1 MKTILER
8 AKEAVIDPFDPD
20 EMLPVRMG
28 YLSMLERRGFVAGAM
43 SELNELLRWHKIQS
57 DKSGFA
63 TDEALDEIFRE
74 LPRLVKDKRDGCI
87 ELIDYDNAAEWRGD
101 LERKPSYSRNRT
113 DDMRTKTLYKAD
125 GDRLKIDRF
134 PCFHIT
140 GSIAG
145 MKRMFYGKDALLVRC
160 GSWIYN
166 VSKEP
171 RIYHIAH

>member
-63 TDEALDEIFRE
+63 TDEALDEIFRTGASNSSTMIMPLNGE
-74 LPRLVKDKRDGCI
+74 AI
-87 ELIDYDNAAEWRGD
+87 WNA
-101 LERKPSYSRNRT
+101 NRAYT
-113 DDMRTKTLYKAD
+113 NGGLFTK
-125 GDRLKIDRF
+125 
-134 PCFHIT
+134 
-140 GSIAG
+140 
-145 MKRMFYGKDALLVRC
+145 
-160 GSWIYN
+160 
-166 VSKEP
+166 
-171 RIYHIAH
+171 

>member
-74 LPRLVKDKRDGCI
+74 LPVLSKTSGTGASNSSTMI
-87 ELIDYDNAAEWRGD
+87 MPLNGEAIWNA
-101 LERKPSYSRNRT
+101 NRAYT
-113 DDMRTKTLYKAD
+113 NGGLFTK
-125 GDRLKIDRF
+125 
-134 PCFHIT
+134 
-140 GSIAG
+140 
-145 MKRMFYGKDALLVRC
+145 
-160 GSWIYN
+160 
-166 VSKEP
+166 
-171 RIYHIAH
+171 

>member
-63 TDEALDEIFRE
+63 TLSSTYKCNFLGA
-74 LPRLVKDKRDGCI
+74 
-87 ELIDYDNAAEWRGD
+87 DN
-101 LERKPSYSRNRT
+101 KQ
-113 DDMRTKTLYKAD
+113 
-125 GDRLKIDRF
+125 
-134 PCFHIT
+134 
-140 GSIAG
+140 
-145 MKRMFYGKDALLVRC
+145 
-160 GSWIYN
+160 
-166 VSKEP
+166 
-171 RIYHIAH
+171 

>member
-63 TDEALDEIFRE
+63 TDEALDEIFRNCHVLSKTSGTGASNSSTMIMPLNGE
-74 LPRLVKDKRDGCI
+74 AI
-87 ELIDYDNAAEWRGD
+87 WNA
-101 LERKPSYSRNRT
+101 NRAYT
-113 DDMRTKTLYKAD
+113 NGGLFTK
-125 GDRLKIDRF
+125 
-134 PCFHIT
+134 
-140 GSIAG
+140 
-145 MKRMFYGKDALLVRC
+145 
-160 GSWIYN
+160 
-166 VSKEP
+166 
-171 RIYHIAH
+171 

>member
-87 ELIDYDNAAEWRGD
+87 ELIDYDNAAELLTCIVYQPYMPIEIQPR
-101 LERKPSYSRNRT
+101 Y
-113 DDMRTKTLYKAD
+113 KTPIFDHLCSPLA
-125 GDRLKIDRF
+125 RF
-134 PCFHIT
+134 
-140 GSIAG
+140 
-145 MKRMFYGKDALLVRC
+145 
-160 GSWIYN
+160 
-166 VSKEP
+166 
-171 RIYHIAH
+171 

>member
-63 TDEALDEIFRE
+63 TDEALDESFFGNCHVLSKTSGTGASNSSTMIMPLNGE
-74 LPRLVKDKRDGCI
+74 AI
-87 ELIDYDNAAEWRGD
+87 WNA
-101 LERKPSYSRNRT
+101 NRAYT
-113 DDMRTKTLYKAD
+113 NGGLFTK
-125 GDRLKIDRF
+125 
-134 PCFHIT
+134 
-140 GSIAG
+140 
-145 MKRMFYGKDALLVRC
+145 
-160 GSWIYN
+160 
-166 VSKEP
+166 
-171 RIYHIAH
+171 

>member
-20 EMLPVRMG
+20 EMLPVKMG

-63 TDEALDEIFRE
+63 TDEALDEI
-74 LPRLVKDKRDGCI
+74 PI
-87 ELIDYDNAAEWRGD
+87 PMAA
-101 LERKPSYSRNRT
+101 YSRNRT

>member
-101 LERKPSYSRNRT
+101 LARKPS
-113 DDMRTKTLYKAD
+113 LYQW
-125 GDRLKIDRF
+125 RPI
-134 PCFHIT
+134 HEIEQMT
-140 GSIAG
+140 
-145 MKRMFYGKDALLVRC
+145 
-160 GSWIYN
+160 
-166 VSKEP
+166 
-171 RIYHIAH
+171 

>member
-63 TDEALDEIFRE
+63 TDEA
-74 LPRLVKDKRDGCI
+74 
-87 ELIDYDNAAEWRGD
+87 AEWRGD
-101 LERKPSYSRNRT
+101 LERKPS
-113 DDMRTKTLYKAD
+113 LYQW
-125 GDRLKIDRF
+125 RPI
-134 PCFHIT
+134 HEIEQMT
-140 GSIAG
+140 
-145 MKRMFYGKDALLVRC
+145 
-160 GSWIYN
+160 
-166 VSKEP
+166 
-171 RIYHIAH
+171 

>member
-101 LERKPSYSRNRT
+101 LERKPG
-113 DDMRTKTLYKAD
+113 LYQW
-125 GDRLKIDRF
+125 R
-134 PCFHIT
+134 
-140 GSIAG
+140 SIHEIEQ
-145 MKRMFYGKDALLVRC
+145 MT
-160 GSWIYN
+160 
-166 VSKEP
+166 
-171 RIYHIAH
+171 

>member
-87 ELIDYDNAAEWRGD
+87 ELIGNQFVIKFYSFYDSPYDNAAEWRGD
-101 LERKPSYSRNRT
+101 LERKPS
-113 DDMRTKTLYKAD
+113 LYQW
-125 GDRLKIDRF
+125 RPI
-134 PCFHIT
+134 HEIEQMT
-140 GSIAG
+140 
-145 MKRMFYGKDALLVRC
+145 
-160 GSWIYN
+160 
-166 VSKEP
+166 
-171 RIYHIAH
+171 

>member
-101 LERKPSYSRNRT
+101 LERKSS
-113 DDMRTKTLYKAD
+113 LYQW
-125 GDRLKIDRF
+125 RPI
-134 PCFHIT
+134 HEIEQMT
-140 GSIAG
+140 
-145 MKRMFYGKDALLVRC
+145 
-160 GSWIYN
+160 
-166 VSKEP
+166 
-171 RIYHIAH
+171 